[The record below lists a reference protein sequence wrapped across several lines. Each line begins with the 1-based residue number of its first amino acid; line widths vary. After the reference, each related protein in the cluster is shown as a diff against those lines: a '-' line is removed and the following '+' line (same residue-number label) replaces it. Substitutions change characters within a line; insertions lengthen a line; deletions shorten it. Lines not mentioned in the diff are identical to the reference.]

1 VNVGGLVASTLDI
14 SHAGFLAA
22 KNSCGNE
29 RRFGPDT
36 CTRLT
41 VRRSRLRA
49 SGDVDGRRRLG
60 LTLIAG
66 ADRTGH
72 DHGCGSRSSAC
83 PSTGALQRLPSSGA
97 DTHARA

>member
-60 LTLIAG
+60 LTLIAVRVVLASPVG
-66 ADRTGH
+66 ARGPLSIPRARRVGTIG
-72 DHGCGSRSSAC
+72 
-83 PSTGALQRLPSSGA
+83 TVSG
-97 DTHARA
+97 